1 LEVTFNSQ
9 KLFEKENAMSFMLM
23 EPTNQTFQELI
34 GNGVKYQVPRFQRDY
49 AWDKAQWEDLWSDI
63 ETIEEEHYHYMGY
76 IVLQRKSQ
84 HDFEV
89 VDGQQRLIT
98 LSLVILAAMKNIQ
111 LLINKENETAE
122 NKERLRVFTERYIG
136 SKNPIS
142 LKIDSKLSLNRNNSA
157 NFKALCSTLETP
169 NKRGQTNTNKLLNKC
184 FKFFESK
191 KMGNTGQE
199 IAEFIERVSS
209 GMIFTKIV
217 VQDDLNAYKV
227 FETLNAR
234 GVQLSTPDLLK
245 NYIFSIVT
253 KDNPI
258 CDDELNELDE
268 NWSEI
273 VEQLGESNFTDFIR
287 YHHNFQAPLV
297 TKKDLFSS
305 IRKLANTPEKAYAY
319 LRSLSKYAPVYASLL
334 NPHDEWWANQD
345 VAYRAVRKYLEGF
358 ELFNIKQPFT
368 ILMAAFYDFSPE
380 EFIKLASYF
389 YVLTIRYNVICHH
402 SPNEQESTYNKL
414 AIKIYSKECTR
425 ASHVKNS
432 ENFKKLYP
440 DDDAF
445 FNAFEFHKMPSRQS
459 SKKIRFLLA
468 EIETYL
474 GHATDASKTTLEH
487 VCPYNP
493 DEHWNEYFGEGVN
506 DIQDRL
512 GNVVLLE
519 KDELKRANFEEKK
532 RIYLQSH
539 YPLAQKIA
547 SYEKWNAQ
555 NLNDYQAWL
564 AKQAVETWKIPQN

>member
-1 LEVTFNSQ
+1 
-9 KLFEKENAMSFMLM
+9 MLM

-49 AWDKAQWEDLWSDI
+49 AWDREQWEDLWSDI
-63 ETIEEEHYHYMGY
+63 ETIKDEQYHYMGY

-89 VDGQQRLIT
+89 IDGQQRLIT
-98 LSLVILAAMKNIQ
+98 LSLVVLAAMKNIQ
-111 LLINKENETAE
+111 LLINKEDEAE
-122 NKERLRVFTERYIG
+122 ANKERLGVLTDRYIG

-142 LKIDSKLSLNRNNSA
+142 LKVDSKLSLNRNNGS
-157 NFKALCSTLETP
+157 NFKVICSTLEAP
-169 NKRGQTNTNKLLNKC
+169 NRRGQTNTNKLLNKC
-184 FKFFESK
+184 FKFFETK
-191 KMGNTGQE
+191 KMGDTGQE

-245 NYIFSIVT
+245 NYIFSVVT
-253 KDNPI
+253 KDNNVS
-258 CDDELNELDE
+258 DEDLNELDE
-268 NWSEI
+268 SWSEI
-273 VEQLGESNFTDFIR
+273 VSQLGESNFTDFIR
-287 YHHNFQAPLV
+287 YHHNFQATLV

-305 IRKLANTPEKAYAY
+305 VRKLVSTPEKAYEY
-319 LRSLSKYAPVYASLL
+319 LRSLSQYAPVYASLL
-334 NPHDEWWANQD
+334 NPYDEWWAYQD
-345 VAYRAVRKYLEGF
+345 VVYREVKKYLEGF

-368 ILMAAFYDFSPE
+368 ILMAAFYQFSAE
-380 EFIKLASYF
+380 EFVTLSRYL
-389 YVLTIRYNVICHH
+389 YVLAIRYNVICHF
-402 SPNEQESTYNKL
+402 SPNEQESAFNQL
-414 AIKIYSKECTR
+414 AIKIHSKEFAR

-432 ENFKKLYP
+432 ELFRKLYP
-440 DDDAF
+440 SDESF
-445 FNAFEFHKMPSRQS
+445 CNAFEFHKMPSKRS
-459 SKKIRFLLA
+459 AKKIRFLLA

-474 GHATDASKTTLEH
+474 GHETDSTKTTLEH

-493 DEHWNEYFGEGVN
+493 DQDWDNYFGDGVN

-519 KDELKRANFEEKK
+519 KDELRRASFEDKK
-532 RIYLQSH
+532 KAYLDAH
-539 YPLAQKIA
+539 YPLAQQVA
-547 SYEKWNAQ
+547 SYDKWNLQ

-564 AKQAVETWKIPQN
+564 SKQAVGTWKVSYE